1 MLQTQGEAMDTRD
14 FVVLEDLYS
23 AHNYHPLDVVINRA
37 KGIWV
42 WDVEGK
48 KYLDFLSAY
57 SAVNQGHCHPR
68 IIKVLENQSKKLTLT
83 SRAFRNDQ
91 LPLFA
96 KELCELAGYEML
108 LLMNSGAEAVET
120 AIKAARKW
128 AYQKKGI
135 PQDRA
140 EIIACTNNYHGRT
153 VTTISFSTEPLYRKD
168 FGPFTPGFVIVPY
181 GDLDALETAINP
193 NTAAFIVEPIQAEA
207 GILIPPEG
215 YLKDAKEL
223 CEKHNVL
230 FVADEIQTGL
240 GRTGKFFGCEHEGVK
255 PDLAVIGKSLGG
267 GVYPISAVLSQRDVL
282 GLFKPREHGSTFGAN
297 PLACAVARESLH
309 VIQDEELIE
318 NSTKQGKY
326 FLEKL
331 KTIKSRHIKDVR
343 GKGLLIGIELNPEAG
358 GARRFC
364 EELQNEGLLCKET
377 HENIIRFAP
386 PLIIKQKDLNWAFK
400 RVKEVF
406 KRAE

>member
-1 MLQTQGEAMDTRD
+1 MDTKD
-14 FVVLEDLYS
+14 FVVLEDLYG
-23 AHNYHPLDVVINRA
+23 AQNYHPLDVVISKA

-68 IIKVLENQSKKLTLT
+68 IVKALENQVKKLTLT

-91 LPLFA
+91 WPLLA
-96 KELCELAGYEML
+96 KELCEFCGYEMVL
-108 LLMNSGAEAVET
+108 PMNSGAEAIET

-128 AYQKKGI
+128 AYQEKGI

-140 EIIACTNNYHGRT
+140 EIIACTNNFHGRT
-153 VTTISFSTEPLYRKD
+153 VTIVSFSTEPLYRKD
-168 FGPFTPGFVIVPY
+168 FGPFTPGFVIVPF
-181 GDLDALETAINP
+181 GDINALEAAINP
-193 NTAAFIVEPIQAEA
+193 NTAAFLVEPVQAEA

-215 YLKDAKEL
+215 YLRDTKEL

-230 FVADEIQTGL
+230 FIADEIQTGL
-240 GRTGKFFGCEHEGVK
+240 GRTGKLFGCDHENVK
-255 PDLAVIGKSLGG
+255 PELVVIGKSLGG
-267 GVYPISAVLSQRDVL
+267 GVYPISAVLSPRQVL
-282 GLFKPREHGSTFGAN
+282 GLFKPGEHGSTFGAN

-309 VIQDEELIE
+309 VIQNEKLIE
-318 NSTKQGKY
+318 NSAEQGKY
-326 FLEKL
+326 FLDKL
-331 KTIKSRHIKDVR
+331 KTIKSRHIKEIR

-364 EELQNEGLLCKET
+364 EELMNEGLLCKET
-377 HENIIRFAP
+377 HENVIRFAP
-386 PLIIKQKDLNWAFK
+386 PLIITQKDLNWAFK